1 MYNLYRSSHE
11 ACARKWCS
19 LRERG
24 TFAEIKIWPTLFILI
39 AEDLANEGADVEEL
53 DRVQIQISMVYDF
66 SQMLEKVCMLATF
79 ERGISELA
87 LGHGASLQEFKV
99 SRGYF
104 LLLPLA
110 SNLCLDIGRFA
121 TYIRD
126 FFRQP
131 MEATLL
137 LLRAHLRKAYRLFAP
152 SNLAFLFC
160 NLFPTIIGA
169 FYIH

>member
-87 LGHGASLQEFKV
+87 LGHGASLQELLV
-99 SRGYF
+99 SSGSF

-110 SNLCLDIGRFA
+110 SHCGFQDAHFAANGFDFSCQPADDIF
-121 TYIRD
+121 
-126 FFRQP
+126 
-131 MEATLL
+131 LL
-137 LLRAHLRKAYRLFAP
+137 FRAHLRKA
-152 SNLAFLFC
+152 
-160 NLFPTIIGA
+160 
-169 FYIH
+169 